1 MATKKTKPKTALV
14 LRCCNSDMSSKNGF
28 VWPGV
33 GGIAIAAD
41 WKDDGECGSGLHGW
55 LYGQGDHQTSDYWS
69 YPDAKWLVVEVE
81 FSEIRMLGGKCKFQS
96 GRVVFVGEKSEAAEY
111 IVTNETYASDV
122 AVIGHIK
129 QGGEMALVSVGALGT
144 ATAGDSGTATAG
156 YSGTATAGDS
166 GTATAGDRG
175 TATAGDSG
183 TATAGDRGMA
193 TAGDRGMAT
202 AGYSGTATAGDS
214 GMATAGYSGTA
225 TAGYSGTATAGY
237 SGTATAGDRGIAT
250 AGDRGMATA
259 GYSGTATAGYSGT
272 ATAGDKGTA
281 TAGALGTICIKYWDL
296 KNDRYRTVIGYIG
309 EDGIKQDIAY
319 KLDAN
324 HKFIKV
330 TPEL

>member
-55 LYGQGDHQTSDYWS
+55 LYGQGDHNTSDYLL

-96 GRVVFVGEKSEAAEY
+96 GRVVFVGAKSEAAEY

-129 QGGEMALVSVGALGT
+129 QGGEMALVSVGALGM
-144 ATAGDSGTATAG
+144 
-156 YSGTATAGDS
+156 
-166 GTATAGDRG
+166 ATAGDRG

-183 TATAGDRGMA
+183 TATAGYRGTATAGNSGMA
-193 TAGDRGMAT
+193 TAGDG
-202 AGYSGTATAGDS
+202 
-214 GMATAGYSGTA
+214 GTA

-237 SGTATAGDRGIAT
+237 SGTATAGNS
-250 AGDRGMATA
+250 GMATA
-259 GYSGTATAGYSGT
+259 GDGGTATAGYRGT
-272 ATAGDKGTA
+272 ATAGNR
-281 TAGALGTICIKYWDL
+281 GTICIKYWDL

-309 EDGIKQDIAY
+309 DDGIKQDIAY

>member
-166 GTATAGDRG
+166 G
-175 TATAGDSG
+175 
-183 TATAGDRGMA
+183 M
-193 TAGDRGMAT
+193 
-202 AGYSGTATAGDS
+202 
-214 GMATAGYSGTA
+214 
-225 TAGYSGTATAGY
+225 
-237 SGTATAGDRGIAT
+237 
-250 AGDRGMATA
+250 
-259 GYSGTATAGYSGT
+259 
-272 ATAGDKGTA
+272 A